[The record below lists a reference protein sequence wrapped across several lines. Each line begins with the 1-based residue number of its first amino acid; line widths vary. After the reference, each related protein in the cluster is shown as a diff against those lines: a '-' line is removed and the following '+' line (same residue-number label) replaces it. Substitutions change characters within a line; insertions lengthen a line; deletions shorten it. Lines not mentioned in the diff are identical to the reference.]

1 MQREKQNL
9 VNQQNNSVDQA
20 SPLMYAVLA
29 KNLENCKL
37 ILQNIDKGSKK
48 GNDGKIISGPN
59 AQDNMGNTAMH
70 FAIMTSDLE
79 IVKLL
84 DSKGADP
91 TVRNGSYQSSIE
103 LAIADDKYEIAA
115 YFMGQHKYQKFLK

>member
-1 MQREKQNL
+1 
-9 VNQQNNSVDQA
+9 
-20 SPLMYAVLA
+20 MYAVLA

-115 YFMGQHKYQKFLK
+115 YFMGQHKY